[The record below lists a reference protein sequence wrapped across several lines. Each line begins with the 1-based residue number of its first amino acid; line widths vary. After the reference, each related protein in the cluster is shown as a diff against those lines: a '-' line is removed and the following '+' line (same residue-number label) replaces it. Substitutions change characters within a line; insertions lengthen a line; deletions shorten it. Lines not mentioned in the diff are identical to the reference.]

1 MNLNEINS
9 TLILLFSHYN
19 TALKFPNAENDR
31 IYMISYMTPGQGYL
45 ITNRE
50 IVSEDVP
57 DFEYTPMPKYPGHTH
72 LFCFYFISFH
82 FILFYY
88 CIVFLIISNFYFYF
102 ILFIIYYDKWNN
114 IISPYTI
121 LNFN

>member
-72 LFCFYFISFH
+72 LFCFYFISF
-82 FILFYY
+82 
-88 CIVFLIISNFYFYF
+88 YF
-102 ILFIIYYDKWNN
+102 IIVLFFSLFPTFTSILYYLLSIMTNEIILYHL
-114 IISPYTI
+114 I
-121 LNFN
+121 LY